1 MKRAPQIFFTAC
13 FCLFLLGVCALTAL
27 LPKESGSFYENRS
40 LAAFP
45 ELSAESVRSGSFFT
59 DLETYLT
66 DHVPLRSY
74 FLKLTTLLRLDVL
87 HQSVVSDVIDGEE
100 VLLGFHGYSQWDTG
114 YLLPSAQEA
123 AKAILPWQQAASG
136 YGGQVYYLGVPEQYS
151 YFQDRY
157 PAYMENRAWLYPGT
171 EAAME
176 AALGEANIPF
186 LSLYDAY
193 RAEGCPEDYYF
204 ATDHHYTIYGA
215 LKAAQVLLEGVNA
228 GEGWDLYVPAAEDL
242 TFAELPNPFLGSRN
256 RKLFALRYLD
266 DRLTTARYTD
276 PIPFTR
282 SDNGAPSDPSL
293 LVLPETE
300 EEVITYSVFMGG
312 DIGETVIDTNREDLP
327 TALLIGESYTNA
339 LETLLYA
346 SFDELHTIDPR
357 SFEGESGG
365 ADVIGDITGY
375 IEALQ
380 PDVVIVM
387 RDNSAYFKPIGG

>member
-1 MKRAPQIFFTAC
+1 MKRTAQIFFVTC
-13 FCLFLLGVCALTAL
+13 FCLFLLGVGVLTAL

-45 ELSAESVRSGSFFT
+45 EATAENILSGDFFT

-74 FLKLTTLLRLDVL
+74 LLKGATLVRLDLL
-87 HQSVVSDVIDGEE
+87 HQDVVSEVIDGDE
-100 VLLGFHGYSQWDTG
+100 VLLGFHGYSRWDTG

-123 AKAILPWQQAASG
+123 ARAILPWQEAAAS

-157 PAYMENRAWLYPGT
+157 PSYMEDRAWLYPPT
-171 EAAME
+171 EEAME
-176 AALGEANIPF
+176 TALGEAQIPF
-186 LSLYDAY
+186 LSLYNAY

-204 ATDHHYTIYGA
+204 ATDHHYTITGA
-215 LKAAQVLLEGVNA
+215 LKAAQVLLEGVNE
-228 GEGWDLYVPAAEDL
+228 GEGWDLYIPQEEDL
-242 TFAELPNPFLGSRN
+242 TFTELPNPFLGSRN
-256 RKLFALRYLD
+256 RKLYALRYLD
-266 DRLTTARYTD
+266 DRLTTAVYTD
-276 PIPFTR
+276 PVPFTR
-282 SDNGAPSDPSL
+282 SDNGAPSAPSL

-300 EEVITYSVFMGG
+300 DEVITYSVFMGG
-312 DIGETVIDTNREDLP
+312 DIGETVLSTDREDLP

-387 RDNSAYFKPIGG
+387 RDNSAYLKAVGG